1 MSSSRFFAA
10 ATLAS
15 LSLACSGSLEGP
27 GDAAAPGDDA
37 TAPVDLGPGA
47 DAGLGPDGRVM
58 PDAQPRPDAAAMPDA
73 QVRLDAALAPDAAP
87 APDAGSAGDAEVPD
101 ALPAPTEIC
110 NAPISLRDTS
120 APDHTVGTGTP
131 ESCTALALASAAAQG
146 GLIVFDCGPD
156 PVTIALTETINL
168 PTDRSTV
175 IDGGG
180 RVTLDGQGMTRLL
193 QAVHPNYR
201 VNTNTIVLQRLRFVN
216 ARAQGTNYTPQDQ
229 SNPECAYGYA
239 DGAGGVI
246 LIRDMILHVLDCH
259 FEDNEAASPGPD
271 VGGGAI
277 YALGSLDVTVVGS
290 TFRGNQ
296 ASNGGAVGL
305 LQTTGR
311 FVNTTF
317 QDNAATGVGQNYV
330 RQGCPGVG
338 HENQGGAGG
347 NGGAISIDG
356 ADDLEQYFCGVTFRG
371 NHANELGGCVFRTAN
386 GAQRRATFLRST
398 MDTNR
403 AEKGGG
409 CLYISNSEL
418 TLAESLVAHNVV
430 GAGSG
435 GGVRTELNTTA
446 NIVNTTFYDNA
457 SLSGLMG
464 ALSHGGGG
472 EIRNCTFAANKA
484 EGGPGLFTAALGPAG
499 AVQVFNTIFWNN
511 TTIEPYNP
519 QACWFQPKS
528 GANNLQWPRKRYGGS
543 IDDTECVTGVRW
555 EDAALGPLLDNGGP
569 TLSLMP
575 SAGSVAVGAGADCP
589 SVDQRGQPRPSGACA
604 AGAVEP

>member
-1 MSSSRFFAA
+1 MRISRVLLAPPLVALSIACTSSAEGPSDAQTAADLGAVRDVGFPSDAAGASDGSRDDLGRVRDAESGADAA
-10 ATLAS
+10 SAPDAGPGPDADPGADATA
-15 LSLACSGSLEGP
+15 P
-27 GDAAAPGDDA
+27 GDAA
-37 TAPVDLGPGA
+37 L
-47 DAGLGPDGRVM
+47 
-58 PDAQPRPDAAAMPDA
+58 PDASSGPSE
-73 QVRLDAALAPDAAP
+73 VCAP
-87 APDAGSAGDAEVPD
+87 
-101 ALPAPTEIC
+101 
-110 NAPISLRDTS
+110 PIGLSDTS
-120 APDHTVGTGTP
+120 SPDETVGTGTP
-131 ESCTALALASAAAQG
+131 ESCTELALRSAVSQG
-146 GLIVFDCGPD
+146 GTIVFDCGPN
-156 PVTIALTETINL
+156 PVTVAVTQTISI
-168 PTDRSTV
+168 PTDRDTV

-180 RVTLDGQGMTRLL
+180 LVTLDGQGSTRLFE
-193 QAVHPNYR
+193 AVHPDYR
-201 VNTNTIVLQRLRFVN
+201 INTDTIVLQRLRFVN
-216 ARAQGTNYTPQDQ
+216 AKAAGTNYTPQDP
-229 SNPECAYGYA
+229 NEPECAYGYA
-239 DGAGGVI
+239 DGGGGVI
-246 LIRDMILHVLDCH
+246 LVRDMILHVLHCH

-277 YALGSLDVTVVGS
+277 YALGSLDLTVVGS

-296 ASNGGAVGL
+296 GANGGAVGL

-311 FVNTTF
+311 FVNTSF
-317 QDNAATGVGQNYV
+317 EDNAATGVGQNYV

-386 GAQRRATFLRST
+386 GAQRRATFQRST
-398 MDTNR
+398 LDGNR

-418 TLAESLVAHNVV
+418 TLAESLVARNVV

-464 ALSHGGGG
+464 ALSHSGGG

-499 AVQVFNTIFWNN
+499 PVQVYNTIFWNN

-528 GANNLQWPRKRYGGS
+528 GANNLQWPQKRYGGN

-555 EDAALGPLLDNGGP
+555 EDAALAPLADNGGP
-569 TLSLMP
+569 TLSMMP
-575 SAGSVAVGAGADCP
+575 SAGSVAVGAGSDCP
-589 SVDQRGQPRPSGACA
+589 SVDQRGQPRPSGACT